1 MYFRFHKE
9 ISAALIILFLLVI
22 FFYFIYK
29 PLFLIFLILLIFTFY
44 FFRDP
49 ERVVPLGDDILV
61 SPADGLIT
69 NISEYKEG
77 KKSYTKVSI
86 FLSVFNVHIQRLPV
100 SGQITKID
108 YKRDINLR
116 EVDCVKGFVMFINH
130 FECKSTNYFDENF
143 FLYLEEVDLCKR
155 LKKMGKKIYIAE
167 NVMVKHLGGK
177 SHHPDQQ
184 EKMEIQRNWHYL
196 WSLFYYSKK
205 HKGLIYAYKITLRKF
220 FSAFFKMIYYFFLN
234 KKKHVIYKYRFLG
247 LLNSYIGKSS
257 FFRVE

>member
-86 FLSVFNVHIQRLPV
+86 FLSVFNVHIQRLPL

-108 YKRDINLR
+108 YIEGK
-116 EVDCVKGFVMFINH
+116 FINATLDKAS
-130 FECKSTNYFDENF
+130 EENERLRLTLKSGSNVIYITQIAGLIARRIICYLKTNERVNQGERYGIIKFGSR
-143 FLYLEEVDLCKR
+143 VDIEFPNSYNLMVSIGQQCIGGETIIARDFKN
-155 LKKMGKKIYIAE
+155 KKNIQSKEYKKI
-167 NVMVKHLGGK
+167 
-177 SHHPDQQ
+177 
-184 EKMEIQRNWHYL
+184 
-196 WSLFYYSKK
+196 
-205 HKGLIYAYKITLRKF
+205 
-220 FSAFFKMIYYFFLN
+220 
-234 KKKHVIYKYRFLG
+234 
-247 LLNSYIGKSS
+247 
-257 FFRVE
+257 

>member
-69 NISEYKEG
+69 NISEHKEG

-86 FLSVFNVHIQRLPV
+86 FLSVFNVHIQRLPL

-108 YKRDINLR
+108 YIEGK
-116 EVDCVKGFVMFINH
+116 FINATLDKAS
-130 FECKSTNYFDENF
+130 EENERLRLTLKSGSNVIYITQIAGLIARRIICYLKTNERVNQGERYGIIKFGSR
-143 FLYLEEVDLCKR
+143 VDIEFPNSYN
-155 LKKMGKKIYIAE
+155 LKVSIGQQCIGGETIIARDFKNNKNIQSREYKKI
-167 NVMVKHLGGK
+167 
-177 SHHPDQQ
+177 
-184 EKMEIQRNWHYL
+184 
-196 WSLFYYSKK
+196 
-205 HKGLIYAYKITLRKF
+205 
-220 FSAFFKMIYYFFLN
+220 
-234 KKKHVIYKYRFLG
+234 
-247 LLNSYIGKSS
+247 
-257 FFRVE
+257 

>member
-69 NISEYKEG
+69 NISGFKDG

-86 FLSVFNVHIQRLPV
+86 FLSVFNVHIQRLPL

-108 YKRDINLR
+108 YIEGK
-116 EVDCVKGFVMFINH
+116 FINATLDKAS
-130 FECKSTNYFDENF
+130 EENERLRLTLKSGSNVIYITQIAGLIARRIICYLKTNERVNQGERYGIIKFGSR
-143 FLYLEEVDLCKR
+143 VDIEFPNSYNLMVSIGQQCIGGETIIARDFKNNKNIQSR
-155 LKKMGKKIYIAE
+155 EYKKI
-167 NVMVKHLGGK
+167 
-177 SHHPDQQ
+177 
-184 EKMEIQRNWHYL
+184 
-196 WSLFYYSKK
+196 
-205 HKGLIYAYKITLRKF
+205 
-220 FSAFFKMIYYFFLN
+220 
-234 KKKHVIYKYRFLG
+234 
-247 LLNSYIGKSS
+247 
-257 FFRVE
+257 

>member
-86 FLSVFNVHIQRLPV
+86 FLSVFNVHIQRLPL

-108 YKRDINLR
+108 YIEGK
-116 EVDCVKGFVMFINH
+116 FINATLDKAS
-130 FECKSTNYFDENF
+130 EENERLRLTLKSGSNVIYITQIAGLIARRIICYLKTNERVNQGERYGIIKFGSR
-143 FLYLEEVDLCKR
+143 VDIEFPNSFNLMVNIGQQCIGGETIIARDFKNNKNIQSR
-155 LKKMGKKIYIAE
+155 EYKKI
-167 NVMVKHLGGK
+167 
-177 SHHPDQQ
+177 
-184 EKMEIQRNWHYL
+184 
-196 WSLFYYSKK
+196 
-205 HKGLIYAYKITLRKF
+205 
-220 FSAFFKMIYYFFLN
+220 
-234 KKKHVIYKYRFLG
+234 
-247 LLNSYIGKSS
+247 
-257 FFRVE
+257 

>member
-108 YKRDINLR
+108 YIEGK
-116 EVDCVKGFVMFINH
+116 FINATLDKAS
-130 FECKSTNYFDENF
+130 EENERLRLTLKSGSNVIYITQIAGLIARRIICYLKTNERANQGERYGIIKFGSR
-143 FLYLEEVDLCKR
+143 VDIEFPNSYNLMVSIGQQCIGGETIIARDFKNNKNIQSR
-155 LKKMGKKIYIAE
+155 EYKKI
-167 NVMVKHLGGK
+167 
-177 SHHPDQQ
+177 
-184 EKMEIQRNWHYL
+184 
-196 WSLFYYSKK
+196 
-205 HKGLIYAYKITLRKF
+205 
-220 FSAFFKMIYYFFLN
+220 
-234 KKKHVIYKYRFLG
+234 
-247 LLNSYIGKSS
+247 
-257 FFRVE
+257 

>member
-29 PLFLIFLILLIFTFY
+29 HLFLIFLILLIFTFY

-69 NISEYKEG
+69 NISEHKEG

-86 FLSVFNVHIQRLPV
+86 FLSVFNVHIQRLPL

-108 YKRDINLR
+108 YIEGK
-116 EVDCVKGFVMFINH
+116 FINATLDKAS
-130 FECKSTNYFDENF
+130 EENERLRLTLKSGSNVIYITQIAGLIARRIICYLKTNERVNQGERYGIIKFGSR
-143 FLYLEEVDLCKR
+143 VDIQFPNSYNLMVSIGQQCIGGETIIARDFKNNKNIQSR
-155 LKKMGKKIYIAE
+155 EYKKI
-167 NVMVKHLGGK
+167 
-177 SHHPDQQ
+177 
-184 EKMEIQRNWHYL
+184 
-196 WSLFYYSKK
+196 
-205 HKGLIYAYKITLRKF
+205 
-220 FSAFFKMIYYFFLN
+220 
-234 KKKHVIYKYRFLG
+234 
-247 LLNSYIGKSS
+247 
-257 FFRVE
+257 

>member
-108 YKRDINLR
+108 YIEGK
-116 EVDCVKGFVMFINH
+116 FINATLDKAS
-130 FECKSTNYFDENF
+130 EENERLRLTLKSGSNVIYITQIAGLIARRIICYLKTNERVNQGERYGIIKFGSR
-143 FLYLEEVDLCKR
+143 VDIEFPNSYNLMVSIGQQCIGGETIIARDFKNNKNIQSR
-155 LKKMGKKIYIAE
+155 EYKKI
-167 NVMVKHLGGK
+167 
-177 SHHPDQQ
+177 
-184 EKMEIQRNWHYL
+184 
-196 WSLFYYSKK
+196 
-205 HKGLIYAYKITLRKF
+205 
-220 FSAFFKMIYYFFLN
+220 
-234 KKKHVIYKYRFLG
+234 
-247 LLNSYIGKSS
+247 
-257 FFRVE
+257 

>member
-9 ISAALIILFLLVI
+9 ISAALIILFLLLI

-69 NISEYKEG
+69 NISEHKEG

-108 YKRDINLR
+108 YIEGK
-116 EVDCVKGFVMFINH
+116 FINATLDKAS
-130 FECKSTNYFDENF
+130 EENERLRLTLKSGSNVIYITQIAGLIARRIICYLKTNERVNQGERYGIIKFGSR
-143 FLYLEEVDLCKR
+143 VDIEFPNSYNLMVSIGQQCIGGETIIARDFKNNKNIQPR
-155 LKKMGKKIYIAE
+155 EFKKI
-167 NVMVKHLGGK
+167 
-177 SHHPDQQ
+177 
-184 EKMEIQRNWHYL
+184 
-196 WSLFYYSKK
+196 
-205 HKGLIYAYKITLRKF
+205 
-220 FSAFFKMIYYFFLN
+220 
-234 KKKHVIYKYRFLG
+234 
-247 LLNSYIGKSS
+247 
-257 FFRVE
+257 

>member
-86 FLSVFNVHIQRLPV
+86 FLSVFNVHIQRLPL

-108 YKRDINLR
+108 YIEGK
-116 EVDCVKGFVMFINH
+116 FINATLDKAS
-130 FECKSTNYFDENF
+130 EENERLRLTLKSGSNVIYITQIAGLIARRIICYLKTNERVNQGERYGIIK
-143 FLYLEEVDLCKR
+143 LGSRVDIEFPNSYNLMVSIGQQCIGGETIIARDFKNNKNIQSR
-155 LKKMGKKIYIAE
+155 EYKKI
-167 NVMVKHLGGK
+167 
-177 SHHPDQQ
+177 
-184 EKMEIQRNWHYL
+184 
-196 WSLFYYSKK
+196 
-205 HKGLIYAYKITLRKF
+205 
-220 FSAFFKMIYYFFLN
+220 
-234 KKKHVIYKYRFLG
+234 
-247 LLNSYIGKSS
+247 
-257 FFRVE
+257 

>member
-9 ISAALIILFLLVI
+9 ISASLIILFLFVI

-86 FLSVFNVHIQRLPV
+86 FLSVFNVHIQRLPL

-108 YKRDINLR
+108 YIEGK
-116 EVDCVKGFVMFINH
+116 FINATLDKAS
-130 FECKSTNYFDENF
+130 EENERLRLTLKSGSNVIYITQIAGLIARRIICYLKTNERVNQGERYGIIKFGSR
-143 FLYLEEVDLCKR
+143 VDIEFPNSYNLMVSIGQQCIGGETIIARDFKNNKNIQSR
-155 LKKMGKKIYIAE
+155 EYKKI
-167 NVMVKHLGGK
+167 
-177 SHHPDQQ
+177 
-184 EKMEIQRNWHYL
+184 
-196 WSLFYYSKK
+196 
-205 HKGLIYAYKITLRKF
+205 
-220 FSAFFKMIYYFFLN
+220 
-234 KKKHVIYKYRFLG
+234 
-247 LLNSYIGKSS
+247 
-257 FFRVE
+257 

>member
-86 FLSVFNVHIQRLPV
+86 FLSVFNVHIQRLPI

-108 YKRDINLR
+108 YIEGK
-116 EVDCVKGFVMFINH
+116 FINATLDKAS
-130 FECKSTNYFDENF
+130 EENERLRLTLKSGSNVIYITQIAGLIARRIICYLKTNERVNQGERYGIIKFGSR
-143 FLYLEEVDLCKR
+143 VDIEFPSSYNLMVSIGQQCIGGETIIARDFKNNKNIQSR
-155 LKKMGKKIYIAE
+155 EYKKI
-167 NVMVKHLGGK
+167 
-177 SHHPDQQ
+177 
-184 EKMEIQRNWHYL
+184 
-196 WSLFYYSKK
+196 
-205 HKGLIYAYKITLRKF
+205 
-220 FSAFFKMIYYFFLN
+220 
-234 KKKHVIYKYRFLG
+234 
-247 LLNSYIGKSS
+247 
-257 FFRVE
+257 

>member
-69 NISEYKEG
+69 NITEHKEG

-86 FLSVFNVHIQRLPV
+86 FLSVFNVHIQRLPL

-108 YKRDINLR
+108 YIEGK
-116 EVDCVKGFVMFINH
+116 FINATLDKAS
-130 FECKSTNYFDENF
+130 EENERLRLTLKSGSNVIYITQIAGLIARRIICYLKTNERVNQGERYGIIKFGSR
-143 FLYLEEVDLCKR
+143 VDIEFPNSYNLMVSIGQQCIGGETIIARDFKNNKNIQSR
-155 LKKMGKKIYIAE
+155 EYKKI
-167 NVMVKHLGGK
+167 
-177 SHHPDQQ
+177 
-184 EKMEIQRNWHYL
+184 
-196 WSLFYYSKK
+196 
-205 HKGLIYAYKITLRKF
+205 
-220 FSAFFKMIYYFFLN
+220 
-234 KKKHVIYKYRFLG
+234 
-247 LLNSYIGKSS
+247 
-257 FFRVE
+257 